1 MAKPAC
7 KQPAAIKSPWTSL
20 GAAEAEL
27 YPVPKLRNE
36 RLHFVM
42 NVFMIFFLPPEAF
55 PSSLDLSFINFIIIS
70 ELKGLVV
77 EVTRLLLSTA
87 GSA

>member
-1 MAKPAC
+1 MAKPTC
-7 KQPAAIKSPWTSL
+7 KGPTAIKSPWTSP
-20 GAAEAEL
+20 GVAEAEF
-27 YPVPKLRNE
+27 YHVPKLRNE

-42 NVFMIFFLPPEAF
+42 NVLMIFSPPEAF
-55 PSSLDLSFINFIIIS
+55 PSSLDPSFINFVIIS
-70 ELKGLVV
+70 ELKGLGV